1 MPVRASLSPPLYT
14 SPLIP
19 RVTANPPPCLPPP
32 TPPEDCANP
41 RYRCV
46 PPVNHFFS
54 THSAK
59 SESANP
65 AFRIDGHET
74 RVELLQPPKAET
86 RFVSMELEMIK
97 RGSHNSW
104 PPFVVRYDSVDALEG
119 VRQPD
124 LHHPAAVNGGWKIA
138 EIG

>member
-1 MPVRASLSPPLYT
+1 MPVRESPSRPLYT
-14 SPLIP
+14 LPPIHQ
-19 RVTANPPPCLPPP
+19 VTGNPPRCLPPP

-46 PPVNHFFS
+46 PPVNHLFS

-65 AFRIDGHET
+65 AFRIDGYET

-86 RFVSMELEMIK
+86 RFVSMEFEMIK

-104 PPFVVRYDSVDALEG
+104 LPLCGSL
-119 VRQPD
+119 
-124 LHHPAAVNGGWKIA
+124 
-138 EIG
+138 